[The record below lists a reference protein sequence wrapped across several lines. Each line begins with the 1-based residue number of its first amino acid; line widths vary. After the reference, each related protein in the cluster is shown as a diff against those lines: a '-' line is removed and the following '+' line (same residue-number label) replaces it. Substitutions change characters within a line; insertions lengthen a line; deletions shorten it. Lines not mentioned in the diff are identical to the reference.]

1 MFFSFLAAVKF
12 TVLVNEPSEEG
23 CVSLP
28 GWHSMPDLRSS
39 NAIFSMAMIR
49 LYLLAGVVQDDDFS
63 ISLGPWMTM
72 WSKLPPTVVTTDQD
86 WGLGQVIPKYV
97 SVAYWLLWFSY
108 LGNSQWKRDTF
119 LSASLKAGSKPA
131 IWNGSFLYLEIER
144 HHYQQMQGLQGWEVN
159 LVTSLLIYYQNPNS
173 HLNFLTI
180 KHSNKRF
187 FFL

>member
-28 GWHSMPDLRSS
+28 GWYFMPDLRSS
-39 NAIFSMAMIR
+39 NAIFSTVTIR
-49 LYLLAGVVQDDDFS
+49 LYILAGVVQDDDSS
-63 ISLGPWMTM
+63 ISLGLWMTM
-72 WSKLPPTVVTTDQD
+72 WSKLPPTVVTTVQD
-86 WGLGQVIPKYV
+86 WGLGQVTPKYV

-119 LSASLKAGSKPA
+119 LSASLKAGNKLA
-131 IWNGSFLYLEIER
+131 IWNRPFLYLEIER
-144 HHYQQMQGLQGWEVN
+144 HHYQQMQGIQGWEVN
-159 LVTSLLIYYQNPNS
+159 LVTSLLIYYQSPNS